1 MTFAT
6 PILAGIAAAIAVPAL
21 IILYF
26 LKLRRRD
33 MEVSTT
39 LLWKKAIQDL
49 QANAPFQKLRNNILL
64 FLQLL
69 ILAAALLALAQP
81 EYRDQ
86 GLTNARHIII
96 IDNSA
101 SMNATDGRV
110 LPPGAP
116 PESTPTTRLDAAKQ
130 RALQLVDA
138 LKEPGVFDNQGEEAM
153 VIVFNASAQVLQTFT
168 PSKTDLRNAINS
180 IQPTDAP
187 GQLERAWALAEAY
200 TGKKVFQEDKG
211 FVPVGPGA
219 TVHLLSDGRL
229 PDAMKVQRGET
240 DAVFY
245 HRVGTPDAP
254 NVGITGVRAERA
266 FDNPSRLSIFVGLQ
280 STARQ
285 PRSVDVELIIDGA
298 TTNVRDVVVGAA
310 RPKDA
315 AALDQDD
322 NDGKEDSGDKWVPG
336 LGGFVFPI
344 DRAEG
349 GIATVRIST
358 REPDALPSDNIGYLV
373 IPPAKRLAVALVS
386 EGSLLIQSAFRGMKL
401 SALDVIKPAQFQQM
415 LDDGK
420 AGQYDVF
427 VLDRFLPQVKVAA
440 VGAPADAA
448 PGDAGAARTPG
459 LPPGRSLVLG
469 AVPPPPLGVVDEGP
483 AEGAVFADFRRDHPA
498 LALSALDKITISKF
512 RRVSVRPDTPVRVLA
527 STDKGPG
534 VLEVSDA
541 SVLSIVVPWDP
552 GDSDWWL
559 DPGWVLFMAGAV
571 LYLSD
576 SGAGA
581 SGDTVRPG
589 DTLRTRVPL
598 GSRDVRLT
606 TPDNARHNLEPAGDG
621 SVAFGPVLR
630 NGIYTVS
637 WQGPGT
643 AADFVVDGRSRRPI
657 AANLADPNESDIG
670 AAARLDLANDRVSA
684 RSDEETALRRKIW
697 PYLLLVA
704 LAIIML
710 EWWVYNRKVAI

>member
-6 PILAGIAAAIAVPAL
+6 PILAGIAAAVAVPAL

-33 MEVSTT
+33 VEVSTT

-49 QANAPFQKLRNNILL
+49 QANAPFQRLRNNILL

-69 ILAAALLALAQP
+69 VLAAALLALAQP
-81 EYRDQ
+81 EYRDT
-86 GLTNARHIII
+86 GLTNARHIIV

-138 LKEPGVFDNQGEEAM
+138 LKEPGVFDNRGEEAM
-153 VIVFNASAQVLQTFT
+153 VIVFNTTAQVLQTFT
-168 PSKTDLRNAINS
+168 SSKSDLRNAING

-187 GQLERAWALAEAY
+187 GYLERAWALADAY
-200 TGKKVFQEDKG
+200 TGKKVFQEDVG

-229 PDAMKVQRGET
+229 PDAGKVQRGET
-240 DAVFY
+240 DAVFF
-245 HRVGTPDAP
+245 HRVGTPDAA
-254 NVGITGVRAERA
+254 NVGITGIRAERA
-266 FDNPSRLSIFVGLQ
+266 FDNPARLSIFVGLQ

-310 RPKDA
+310 KPKDA
-315 AALDQDD
+315 AALEGEDP
-322 NDGKEDSGDKWVPG
+322 GEDSGDKWVPG

-386 EGSLLIQSAFRGMKL
+386 EGNLLVQSAFRGMKL

-415 LDDGK
+415 LDDGRTS
-420 AGQYDVF
+420 QYDVF
-427 VLDRFLPQVKVAA
+427 VLDRFLPQVRVGS
-440 VGAPADAA
+440 VGAGEAS
-448 PGDAGAARTPG
+448 AARVPG
-459 LPPGRSLVLG
+459 LPPGRSVVLG

-498 LALSALDKITISKF
+498 LALSALDKVTISKF

-541 SVLSIVVPWDP
+541 SVLSIVIPWDP
-552 GDSDWWL
+552 ADSDWWL

-576 SGAGA
+576 SGAGTG
-581 SGDTVRPG
+581 GDMVRPG
-589 DTLRTRVPL
+589 DTLRTRVPI

-637 WQGPGT
+637 WDGPGT
-643 AADFVVDGRSRRPI
+643 AADFVVDGRARRPV

-670 AAARLDLANDRVSA
+670 AASRLDLANDRVSA
-684 RSDEETALRRKIW
+684 RGDEDAALRRKVW
-697 PYLLLVA
+697 PYLLLAA
-704 LAIIML
+704 LAVIML